1 MSIFKIY
8 TDWDKDHNVNRASF
22 DGHFSL
28 SDVRDRTD
36 DYGRA
41 LAHGA
46 SMAMVTGSV
55 GTFISQNGISVYV
68 ERVQEMSYDEFC
80 RMDGEA

>member
-1 MSIFKIY
+1 MSTFKIY
-8 TDWDKDHNVNRASF
+8 TDWDEDHNVNRASF

-28 SDVRDRTD
+28 SNVRDRTD

-46 SMAMVTGSV
+46 SMAVVTGSV
-55 GTFISQNGISVYV
+55 GTFISQGGISVYI

>member
-1 MSIFKIY
+1 MSMFKIY
-8 TDWDKDHNVNRASF
+8 TDWDENHNINRASF

-36 DYGRA
+36 DYGLA

-46 SMAMVTGSV
+46 SMAVVTGSV
-55 GTFISQNGISVYV
+55 GTFISQGGISVYV

>member
-8 TDWDKDHNVNRASF
+8 TDWDKNHTVNRASF

-28 SDVRDRTD
+28 SDVSERTD

-46 SMAMVTGSV
+46 SMAVVTGSV
-55 GTFISQNGISVYV
+55 GTFINQDGISVYV
-68 ERVQEMSYDEFC
+68 ERVKEVSYEDFC